1 MHLDKRFMTVLA
13 VSLLWALLVAA
24 VFYRLAGNA
33 GGRRRP
39 APEKQIVVATKAVP
53 AGSVLDKE
61 SVALRGVPETVAPA
75 GAFARVEDVVDRP
88 VISAIEPDEPV
99 VEARLAP
106 KGSGMG
112 LGPMIPPG
120 MRAVS
125 VRVND
130 VVGVAG
136 FVLPGMH
143 VDVLV
148 TGKPP
153 SGGDIQTQTVLQNI
167 AVLSA
172 GQTIQADAKSQPIT
186 APVVTLLVS
195 PREAEALTLANN
207 EGRIQLVLRNS
218 TDRAVIP
225 SAGHTL
231 HELYGA
237 SRPVA
242 TVQTV
247 AAPVPVHGANPARR
261 SQPAVH
267 SPTQPVKADVPV
279 AAAVEPEQMIVI
291 RGAVK
296 KVEYFSREREGK

>member
-1 MHLDKRFMTVLA
+1 MHLDKRFMTVLG

-24 VFYRLAGNA
+24 VFYRLAGSA
-33 GGRRRP
+33 GGRRRA

-53 AGSVLDKE
+53 AGSILDKE
-61 SVALRGVPETVAPA
+61 SLALRGVPETVAPA

-88 VISAIEPDEPV
+88 VISAIQPDEPV

-136 FVLPGMH
+136 FVLPGMR

-153 SGGDIQTQTVLQNI
+153 SGGDIQTHTVLQNI

-172 GQTIQADAKSQPIT
+172 GQTIQADPKSQPIT
-186 APVVTLLVS
+186 APVVTLLVD

-207 EGRIQLVLRNS
+207 EGHIQLVLRNS
-218 TDRAVIP
+218 TDRAVIA

-237 SRPVA
+237 SRPDA
-242 TVQTV
+242 QAV
-247 AAPVPVHGANPARR
+247 AAPAASNRSASVPRP
-261 SQPAVH
+261 
-267 SPTQPVKADVPV
+267 K
-279 AAAVEPEQMIVI
+279 AAATPLKPPVRAEVPASPRAEPEQMIVI
-291 RGAVK
+291 RGSVK
-296 KVEYFSREREGK
+296 KVEYFSPEREGK